1 MRMITSKRRLLLLI
15 TLFALNLPMII
26 AQKVS
31 INSSNQKLRTVLE
44 DVTKQAG
51 YSLAF
56 SKEAVNL
63 NDLVSINAKSTDIK
77 NVLNELLSPRKI
89 SYEIKDSKVYLWKND
104 LATDGITKQNQ
115 QKEINIS
122 GTVVD
127 KNNEPII
134 GATISVPGT
143 NIGTITD
150 IDGNYTLTAPR
161 GSTLR
166 FSYVGYNN
174 QVITINNQTKL
185 NVILKEDTKILDELV
200 VIGYGAVKKQD
211 LTTSVS
217 SVNTKDLT
225 ERPVV
230 SAAQAIQGKAAGVQV
245 VQPSGQPGQGMVVRV
260 RGNTS
265 ITASNDPLY
274 VVDGVPTSDINFL
287 APNDIESM
295 QILKDASSAAIYGSR
310 ASNGVVLITT
320 KQGKIGLSK
329 ISLNSYIGT
338 SKVIKQLKSLNVDQY
353 RDLMNEIGS
362 VRLPNGLTDNTDWFA
377 ETYRPG
383 LNQNYQLS
391 VTSGNDN
398 CVISYQEDIQ
408 MKEEY

>member
-1 MRMITSKRRLLLLI
+1 MITSKRRLLLLI

-104 LATDGITKQNQ
+104 LATDDITKQNQ

-200 VIGYGAVKKQD
+200 VIGYGAVK
-211 LTTSVS
+211 
-217 SVNTKDLT
+217 
-225 ERPVV
+225 
-230 SAAQAIQGKAAGVQV
+230 
-245 VQPSGQPGQGMVVRV
+245 
-260 RGNTS
+260 
-265 ITASNDPLY
+265 
-274 VVDGVPTSDINFL
+274 
-287 APNDIESM
+287 
-295 QILKDASSAAIYGSR
+295 
-310 ASNGVVLITT
+310 
-320 KQGKIGLSK
+320 SK
-329 ISLNSYIGT
+329 I
-338 SKVIKQLKSLNVDQY
+338 
-353 RDLMNEIGS
+353 
-362 VRLPNGLTDNTDWFA
+362 
-377 ETYRPG
+377 
-383 LNQNYQLS
+383 
-391 VTSGNDN
+391 
-398 CVISYQEDIQ
+398 
-408 MKEEY
+408 